1 MKIDKSI
8 VSYIMKKDRFAITEL
23 MAEFQISY
31 GSALKIICAL
41 KDSKNVEQIGDFDY
55 RVCNSAGVKE
65 FFEDYLNN
73 TEKIVMNFDE
83 ILEEI
88 EKKDKSKDEAQRKNQ
103 DNSEIFDDIDE
114 NEEEDVFEEKTSKE
128 QELFETKCMD
138 MIEKVMLSDKDITR
152 EGAINKSKEILD
164 NFKMLGNEEM
174 IEIFERVTQE
184 FELAS
189 DIEFQILMHE
199 LHREDDKQ
207 DSNE

>member
-8 VSYIMKKDRFAITEL
+8 VSYIMKKDRFDITEL

-83 ILEEI
+83 ILE
-88 EKKDKSKDEAQRKNQ
+88 
-103 DNSEIFDDIDE
+103 
-114 NEEEDVFEEKTSKE
+114 
-128 QELFETKCMD
+128 
-138 MIEKVMLSDKDITR
+138 
-152 EGAINKSKEILD
+152 
-164 NFKMLGNEEM
+164 
-174 IEIFERVTQE
+174 
-184 FELAS
+184 
-189 DIEFQILMHE
+189 
-199 LHREDDKQ
+199 
-207 DSNE
+207 